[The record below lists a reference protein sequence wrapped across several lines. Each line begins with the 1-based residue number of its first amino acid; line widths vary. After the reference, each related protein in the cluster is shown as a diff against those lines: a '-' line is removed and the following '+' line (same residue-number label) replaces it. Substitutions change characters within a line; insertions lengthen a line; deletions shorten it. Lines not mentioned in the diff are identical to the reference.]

1 MCAGQ
6 QELMDGAFDMP
17 SPAATNMLD
26 ERYSQASHMSS
37 EMDQP
42 PLPPHLSVP
51 ENWDQQLG
59 QLGSEFGDEFDQ
71 PQVQRKRSAECQ
83 LYADMDADLEQPVPK
98 RARQSAAAHAAA
110 APDLLE
116 DDHGL
121 HLQPPLP
128 DSSAHAPFRPPSSN
142 SAATGAPPLPEASP
156 GKPAEPRLIIGS
168 SARTAAH
175 TTLGMPAGAGGA
187 SARAGPPALSLG
199 KAAQEARLRGQL
211 GSDSKALPRSA
222 SASGD
227 QVKDPGKQARLA
239 NGATVQQGSADA
251 DVMASYGP
259 AFLQKAIGV
268 FEGGRVSVN
277 AKILKNL
284 IPAMDPAEAYVGL
297 GWAGWC
303 IAQNTSPETQLQVG
317 HSIRSSCFHMA
328 NCVWMRSE

>member
-1 MCAGQ
+1 
-6 QELMDGAFDMP
+6 MDGAFDMP
-17 SPAATNMLD
+17 SPAAPNMLD

-71 PQVQRKRSAECQ
+71 PQVQRKRSAERQ
-83 LYADMDADLEQPVPK
+83 LYADIGADLDEPEPK
-98 RARQSAAAHAAA
+98 RARQTATTLAAAP
-110 APDLLE
+110 PDLLE
-116 DDHGL
+116 DNHGL

-128 DSSAHAPFRPPSSN
+128 DSSAPVPFRPPFSN
-142 SAATGAPPLPEASP
+142 GAAAVVPPLPGASP
-156 GKPAEPRLIIGS
+156 GKPAEPRLIVGS
-168 SARTAAH
+168 SARAAAH

-187 SARAGPPALSLG
+187 SARAAPAASPLG
-199 KAAQEARLRGQL
+199 KAAQGARLRGQL
-211 GSDSKALPRSA
+211 GSDSKALPRLA

-227 QVKDPGKQARLA
+227 QAKDPGKQARLA
-239 NGATVQQGSADA
+239 NGANVQQGPADA
-251 DVMASYGP
+251 KGMASYGP

-303 IAQNTSPETQLQVG
+303 IAENITPETQLQVG
-317 HSIRSSCFHMA
+317 HSIRSSCVHMA
-328 NCVWMRSE
+328 SLHMDDIRFSV